1 LIAQQDR
8 HVGNLRWDAPAVQ
21 LGLIDHGYAFATP
34 GHPCNASLFVGHRHG
49 IGHADLTS
57 AEVVALEQL
66 LGSPDLMGLDGIL
79 EPGRASALA
88 DRASR
93 MLTAGNILVVG
104 DF

>member
-1 LIAQQDR
+1 
-8 HVGNLRWDAPAVQ
+8 
-21 LGLIDHGYAFATP
+21 
-34 GHPCNASLFVGHRHG
+34 
-49 IGHADLTS
+49 
-57 AEVVALEQL
+57 VVALEQL

-93 MLTAGNILVVG
+93 MLAAGNILAVG